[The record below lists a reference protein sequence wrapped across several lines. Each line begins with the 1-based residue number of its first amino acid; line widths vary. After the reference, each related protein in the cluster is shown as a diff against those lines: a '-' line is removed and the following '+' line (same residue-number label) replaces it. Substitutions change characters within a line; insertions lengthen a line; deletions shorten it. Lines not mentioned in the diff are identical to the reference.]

1 MTEQKKIIAGAENA
15 VKAGAWYTVS
25 SIMLRAIAL
34 ITTPIF
40 TRLMSKADY
49 GVTNTFTAWASIF
62 TIFCTLNLGYSIGRA
77 KQDFPGKLDQYIGA
91 MESLSLIFTMTIGVV
106 AIAFIKPVSQWLQLS
121 EWLVVLLVIYVLTHP
136 VITMNQSR
144 FRFQYR
150 YKENVAISVYSSIV
164 TIILSLLLIQYIL
177 PKEKGLAKIL
187 GMVIPC
193 VLLALFLLL
202 LQLKRKDLNCNKEY
216 WKYGLIISLPLIIHT
231 LSLNILTQSDRLVIG
246 RFWGQEKV
254 GIYSIAYV
262 YAMMINIVLDSINQA
277 WNPWFHDNYFVGN
290 YAEIKKNVKP
300 LVVLGVMLGIGCIA
314 IAPEAIWVL
323 GGDKYM
329 EGIWIV
335 PAVTLGVVCQYV
347 YSQYVIIEM
356 HLKKTIYVSIGTVI
370 AAILNV
376 SLNYIFVPIYGY
388 IAAGYT
394 TLASYLVL
402 FILHYII
409 TRYVLKVKLYHDSF
423 MFGAIL
429 VTAVFAAIMMMLYAH
444 TPAVIAI
451 RYVLLSLLCFLWVF
465 FNRRLILDFVRNKL
479 RKRSIGEK

>member
-1 MTEQKKIIAGAENA
+1 MENEKKQPVKIEGAENA

-25 SIMLRAIAL
+25 SILLRAIAL

-40 TRLMSKADY
+40 TRLMSTADY
-49 GVTNTFTAWASIF
+49 GVTNTFTAWASLF
-62 TIFCTLNLGYSIGRA
+62 TVFCTLNLSYSIGRA
-77 KQDFPGKLDQYIGA
+77 KQDFPGKLNQYIGA
-91 MESLSLIFTMTIGVV
+91 MESVSLIFTTAIGLL
-106 AIAFIKPVSQWLQLS
+106 AMIFIRPVSHLLQMS
-121 EWLVVLLVIYVLTHP
+121 EYLVILLFIYVLTHP

-150 YKENVAISVYSSIV
+150 YKENVAISVYTSIV
-164 TIILSLLLIQYIL
+164 TILLSLLLIYL
-177 PKEKGLAKIL
+177 MPRERGMAKIL
-187 GMVIPC
+187 GTVIPG
-193 VLLALFLLL
+193 VLLALFLLF
-202 LQLKRKDLNCNKEY
+202 LQIKRKDLNCNLKY

-246 RFWGQEKV
+246 KFWGQEKV

-290 YAEIKKNVKP
+290 HAEIRKNVKP

-323 GGDKYM
+323 GGNKYM

-335 PAVTLGVVCQYV
+335 PSVTLGVVCQYV
-347 YSQYVIIEM
+347 YSHYVIIEM
-356 HLKKTIYVSIGTVI
+356 HLKKTIYVSVGTVI

-376 SLNYIFVPIYGY
+376 SLNYLFIPIFGY

-394 TLASYLVL
+394 TLFSYLVL
-402 FILHYII
+402 FILHYVI
-409 TRYVLKVKLYHDSF
+409 TRYILKVKLYHDSF
-423 MFGAIL
+423 MFGAII
-429 VTAVFAAIMMMLYAH
+429 VTAVFAGVMMMLYKQTLAI
-444 TPAVIAI
+444 TVMRYGILAVLC
-451 RYVLLSLLCFLWVF
+451 LLWAF
-465 FNRRLILDFVRNKL
+465 FNRTLITGFVQSKL
-479 RKRSIGEK
+479 RRKKA

>member
-1 MTEQKKIIAGAENA
+1 MEEGKKQPVKIKGAENA

-25 SIMLRAIAL
+25 SISLRAIAL

-40 TRLMSKADY
+40 TRLMSTADY
-49 GVTNTFTAWASIF
+49 GITNTFTAWASLF
-62 TIFCTLNLGYSIGRA
+62 TVFCTLNLSFSIGRA
-77 KQDFPGKLDQYIGA
+77 KQDFPGKLNQYIGA
-91 MESLSLIFTMTIGVV
+91 MESLSLLFTMIVGAAAMAFIRPVAHLLEMPEYLV
-106 AIAFIKPVSQWLQLS
+106 AILFV
-121 EWLVVLLVIYVLTHP
+121 YVLTHP
-136 VITMNQSR
+136 IITMNQSR

-150 YKENVAISVYSSIV
+150 YKENVAISVYTGTV
-164 TIILSLLLIQYIL
+164 TILLSLLLIRL
-177 PKEKGLAKIL
+177 MPEHKGMGKIL
-187 GMVIPC
+187 GTVIPG
-193 VLLALFLLL
+193 VALACFLLFG
-202 LQLKRKDLNCNKEY
+202 QIRRKELRWNIAY
-216 WKYGLIISLPLIIHT
+216 WKYGLVISLPLIIHT

-246 RFWGQEKV
+246 KFWGQEKV

-300 LVVLGVMLGIGCIA
+300 LVVLGIMLGIGCIA

-323 GGDKYM
+323 GGDKYL

-335 PAVTLGVVCQYV
+335 PSVTLGVVCQYI
-347 YSQYVIIEM
+347 YSHYVIIEM
-356 HLKKTIYVSIGTVI
+356 HLKKTIYVSIGTVV

-402 FILHYII
+402 FILHYLI
-409 TRYVLKVKLYHDSF
+409 TRYFLNVKLYKDSF
-423 MFGAIL
+423 MFGAII
-429 VTAVFAAIMMMLYAH
+429 VTAVFASIMMLLYSR
-444 TPAVIAI
+444 TPAVIAV
-451 RYVLLSLLCFLWVF
+451 RYVILTVLCLLWVF
-465 FNRRLILDFVRNKL
+465 FNRTLIMGFVQSKL
-479 RKRSIGEK
+479 RRKKV